1 MMQIGGTSKAWS
13 KDEIRMAAHVYRNA
27 KGPRKAAC
35 QRVADAIGR
44 TWQAVSKRL
53 TDRGTSFDGDSRRAH
68 RRAMEGRSWIEP
80 PARAISERDYR
91 ADLQHASLT
100 AAYCGDPKP
109 GYSMLDR
116 RERIA
121 QLPPRPKISAVQR

>member
-1 MMQIGGTSKAWS
+1 MQIGGDYKKWS
-13 KDEIRMAAHVYRNA
+13 KQDIQKAAHVYRTA

-68 RRAMEGRSWIEP
+68 RRAMDGHSWVAPTE
-80 PARAISERDYR
+80 AAIRERDYR
-91 ADLQHASLT
+91 ADLVHDSLT

-109 GYSMLDR
+109 GYSALDR

-121 QLPPRPKISAVQR
+121 QLPPRPKISAVVQR